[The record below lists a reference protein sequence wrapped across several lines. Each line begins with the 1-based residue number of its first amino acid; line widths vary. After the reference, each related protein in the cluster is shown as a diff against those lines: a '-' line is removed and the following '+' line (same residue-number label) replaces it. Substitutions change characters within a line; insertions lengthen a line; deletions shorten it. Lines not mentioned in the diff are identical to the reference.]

1 MDTEEKER
9 IVAMI
14 GDLDEEHQGKIYE
27 IIEKYQPK
35 LLVGSAECDIEVRLL
50 ISSCM
55 CRFSLSHTRTPFLT
69 FAQLKS
75 LEESTLIKL
84 RKLCESVASQ
94 KLRVETILHNL
105 AGSDPLSL
113 VQVRKGLPA
122 RASHLFD

>member
-50 ISSCM
+50 I
-55 CRFSLSHTRTPFLT
+55 RRLQVLLFTLPHAHAFSDVCP
-69 FAQLKS
+69 AQVS
-75 LEESTLIKL
+75 
-84 RKLCESVASQ
+84 
-94 KLRVETILHNL
+94 
-105 AGSDPLSL
+105 
-113 VQVRKGLPA
+113 
-122 RASHLFD
+122 

>member
-14 GDLDEEHQGKIYE
+14 GDLDEEHLGKIYE

-35 LLVGSAECDIEVRLL
+35 LLMGSTECDIDVRLL
-50 ISSCM
+50 IRRLHHAM
-55 CRFSLSHTRTPFLT
+55 CCFSLSHTRTPFLT

-75 LEESTLIKL
+75 LEDSTLIKL
-84 RKLCESVASQ
+84 RKLCESVVRFETV
-94 KLRVETILHNL
+94 LRNL

-113 VQVRKGLPA
+113 VQVRMRLPA